1 MNKYTL
7 FDNIV
12 EKEKAYSFIVSAK
25 ELLNML
31 GIKAPSLGES
41 KQDIGAEGKALNSE
55 AFHYNNAFNLA
66 RAKKEDAKI
75 ICVEDCSY
83 NSFAQ
88 TKEALLED
96 EVLKEKISSKLKR
109 DGLELS
115 LDTAVLHV
123 NEVIKDV
130 IGLLEFKKMVKKS
143 FANFN
148 IAVFK
153 GNQNSDDTI
162 NESILNIL
170 GANIVSFDAQLK
182 SDGYEIL
189 SASKELADKLA
200 GKVMLDTFDNGAD
213 LVIANDVRSFMMFD
227 GRQKNLE
234 CSVGRDINLAIL
246 SISQIALM
254 ALGCDDKSKIGLE
267 SHKVQATLL

>member
-7 FDNIV
+7 FDNIL
-12 EKEKAYSFIVSAK
+12 EKEKAYSFIASAK
-25 ELLNML
+25 ELLNVL
-31 GIKAPSLGES
+31 GIKAPSLSKS
-41 KQDIGAEGKALNSE
+41 KQDIGAEGKALNSD

-96 EVLKEKISSKLKR
+96 KVLKEKIRSQLNK

-130 IGLLEFKKMVKKS
+130 VGLLEFKKLVKKS
-143 FANFN
+143 FENFN

-170 GANIVSFDAQLK
+170 GANIVSFNTQLQ

-200 GKVMLDTFDNGAD
+200 GKIMLDTFDNGAD
-213 LVIANDVRSFMMFD
+213 FVIANDVRSFMMFD

-254 ALGCDDKSKIGLE
+254 ALGYDDKTKLGLE
-267 SHKVQATLL
+267 SHKVQATLI

>member
-12 EKEKAYSFIVSAK
+12 EKEKAHSFIVSAK

-31 GIKAPSLGES
+31 GIKAPSLSHS
-41 KQDIGAEGKALNSE
+41 KQDIGSEGKALNSE

-66 RAKKEDAKI
+66 RAKKENTKI

-88 TKEALLED
+88 TKEALLKNKG
-96 EVLKEKISSKLKR
+96 LKEKISSKLKK

-115 LDTAVLHV
+115 LNTAVLHV

-143 FANFN
+143 FENFN

-153 GNQNSDDTI
+153 GNQNNDETI
-162 NESILNIL
+162 NESILNVL
-170 GANIVSFDAQLK
+170 GANIVSFDAQLQ

-213 LVIANDVRSFMMFD
+213 FVIANDVRSFMMFD

-246 SISQIALM
+246 SISQVALM

-267 SHKVQATLL
+267 SHKVPATLL